1 MPSKVRC
8 RARRSLL
15 PGSAPALAVSLT
27 LTLGTGTA
35 SAESTSPSMQRAQTL
50 VSQMTLAEKATQL
63 QHDSPA
69 IPRLGIPAYNW
80 WSEGLHGVAR
90 ADIATVF
97 PQAIGLAA
105 TWDEPLM
112 QRVARAIGSE
122 FRAKFL
128 GTVGADGSSGLYR
141 GLTVWSPNVNIFRDP
156 RWGRG
161 QETYGEDPYLSSR
174 MGVAFIQG
182 LQGPDPAR
190 PLVSAA
196 VKHFA
201 VHSGPEADRHHE
213 DVQVSPRDL
222 VDTYLPAFHAAVTQG
237 RAESVMCAYNAVNG
251 VPACASEDLLQRRL
265 RDEWKFQGHVVS
277 DCGAIADIHMEG
289 AHHHVKTPEAA
300 VALAVRAGT
309 DLICDFAGNKT
320 AAPATTVAAV
330 RQGLLSEAELD
341 RALHRLL
348 DVRLRLGLLAPAG
361 ERPFPEITARD
372 VDTPAHRAL
381 NLESARRSL
390 VLLKNDGMLPLR
402 TPPRRIAVIGP
413 NGDSADALIGNY
425 NGTPSRP
432 ITLAAG
438 LKARYPQARIDV
450 VEGTGWVA
458 PPLEDLRVAVAL
470 CADAG
475 CHQAGLRLE
484 RFANLRLEGAPI
496 STALTPQ
503 AVFRWGWPDA
513 HDRQESARWSG
524 FVRAGESG
532 EHLFRLKGNRGYRL
546 WIDGQLV
553 VDLWDIAWPTSTRG
567 VALKAGQTYA
577 VRVEALQTG
586 WEGEQRL
593 QWSRPGASDEAAL
606 SAARHADLV
615 VFASGLT
622 WELEG
627 EEMTVLAPG
636 FAGGDRTGIDLPAP
650 QLRLLERLA
659 ALQRPLVVVN
669 FSGSPMS
676 FGAATRQA
684 AAIVQAWYPGG
695 EGGQAVA
702 ELLAGDF
709 SPSGRLPLTFYR
721 SVEQLPPFKDYG
733 MQGRT
738 YRWFKGEP
746 AFPFGHGLGYARF
759 AYADLTLGSR
769 RVAAGQGTT
778 LSVLLKNEG
787 TREAAEVVQVYAR
800 RPGPEAP
807 ERTLVAFRRVVLQA
821 GEVRRLRFEI
831 DAKAM
836 SVVQANGSREVTDGP
851 VELWVGGGQ
860 PVSAITGVRAAGLA
874 RTLRVIGRANLP
886 AF

>member
-1 MPSKVRC
+1 M
-8 RARRSLL
+8 
-15 PGSAPALAVSLT
+15 
-27 LTLGTGTA
+27 
-35 SAESTSPSMQRAQTL
+35 
-50 VSQMTLAEKATQL
+50 
-63 QHDSPA
+63 
-69 IPRLGIPAYNW
+69 
-80 WSEGLHGVAR
+80 
-90 ADIATVF
+90 
-97 PQAIGLAA
+97 
-105 TWDEPLM
+105 
-112 QRVARAIGSE
+112 
-122 FRAKFL
+122 
-128 GTVGADGSSGLYR
+128 
-141 GLTVWSPNVNIFRDP
+141 
-156 RWGRG
+156 
-161 QETYGEDPYLSSR
+161 
-174 MGVAFIQG
+174 
-182 LQGPDPAR
+182 
-190 PLVSAA
+190 
-196 VKHFA
+196 
-201 VHSGPEADRHHE
+201 
-213 DVQVSPRDL
+213 
-222 VDTYLPAFHAAVTQG
+222 
-237 RAESVMCAYNAVNG
+237 
-251 VPACASEDLLQRRL
+251 
-265 RDEWKFQGHVVS
+265 
-277 DCGAIADIHMEG
+277 
-289 AHHHVKTPEAA
+289 
-300 VALAVRAGT
+300 
-309 DLICDFAGNKT
+309 
-320 AAPATTVAAV
+320 
-330 RQGLLSEAELD
+330 
-341 RALHRLL
+341 
-348 DVRLRLGLLAPAG
+348 
-361 ERPFPEITARD
+361 
-372 VDTPAHRAL
+372 
-381 NLESARRSL
+381 
-390 VLLKNDGMLPLR
+390 
-402 TPPRRIAVIGP
+402 
-413 NGDSADALIGNY
+413 
-425 NGTPSRP
+425 
-432 ITLAAG
+432 
-438 LKARYPQARIDV
+438 
-450 VEGTGWVA
+450 
-458 PPLEDLRVAVAL
+458 
-470 CADAG
+470 
-475 CHQAGLRLE
+475 
-484 RFANLRLEGAPI
+484 
-496 STALTPQ
+496 
-503 AVFRWGWPDA
+503 
-513 HDRQESARWSG
+513 
-524 FVRAGESG
+524 
-532 EHLFRLKGNRGYRL
+532 
-546 WIDGQLV
+546 
-553 VDLWDIAWPTSTRG
+553 
-567 VALKAGQTYA
+567 
-577 VRVEALQTG
+577 
-586 WEGEQRL
+586 
-593 QWSRPGASDEAAL
+593 
-606 SAARHADLV
+606 